1 MEHSRK
7 ENTRMRSI
15 PLASLFVLGLVLGL
29 AAFAAAV
36 EYPYRKDFP
45 QIPTIDSETLYKQ
58 HEVDKVVIVD
68 VRSSIEYEVIH
79 AEGALHIPL
88 SSENFVKKI
97 KELRKFYPDKKI
109 AFYCNGIT
117 CLKSYK
123 AAKKAIEAGI
133 KGCYAYDGGIPMWA
147 SIYPEKTFLL
157 GKELIDP
164 DKQLIAKPAFKKKC
178 LPFKKFKASVN
189 SKKSIVIDVRDSMQR
204 TQKLEGLKKVKKI
217 PLEKFIPNFVEKKVH
232 RDKSLLIFD
241 QVGKQVRWLEYY
253 LVANGYKNYR
263 FLAGG
268 ATSVLQD
275 QEYKK

>member
-123 AAKKAIEAGI
+123 ATKKAMGAGI

-178 LPFKKFKASVN
+178 LPFKKFKASIN